1 MITSKNIEAF
11 LGKALKEIEL
21 ENQNEIFDSL
31 VSVDSNKQLH
41 ANETINRYL
50 NNKLNKPKID
60 LKEELRIALETEKS
74 ISNVVSITSKEKASE
89 SKAEPKLVK
98 LFEYL
103 PAAASSKE
111 SEYKWYHF
119 QCEIKD
125 NEGNKSILKMKPKGK
140 EADKNVKLEF
150 IPSTHNSML
159 DVDESYLGKW
169 VPLVIKVADK
179 ILIEGEVF
187 IYANKDKLIGRGKIV
202 ESEFPDT
209 SVEPIEY
216 FIENKL

>member
-1 MITSKNIEAF
+1 MINSENIEAF
-11 LGKALKEIEL
+11 LIKALAKIDEDQNKEL
-21 ENQNEIFDSL
+21 EDKWGAYSEAEQLELIAEVKADYL
-31 VSVDSNKQLH
+31 ARRERSNVESTKEP
-41 ANETINRYL
+41 ANSSEV
-50 NNKLNKPKID
+50 
-60 LKEELRIALETEKS
+60 EH
-74 ISNVVSITSKEKASE
+74 SNVVSITSKEKASV

-111 SEYKWYHF
+111 SKYKWYHF

-159 DVDESYLGKW
+159 DVDETYLGKW

-187 IYANKDKLIGRGKIV
+187 IYASKDKLIGRGKIV